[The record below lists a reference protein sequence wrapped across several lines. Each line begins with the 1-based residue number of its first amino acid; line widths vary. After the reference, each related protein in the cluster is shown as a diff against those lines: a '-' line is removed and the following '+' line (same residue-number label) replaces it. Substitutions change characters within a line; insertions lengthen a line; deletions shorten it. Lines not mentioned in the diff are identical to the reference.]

1 MAYTIL
7 VVDDAEA
14 IRQLFLVSLGQN
26 GFRVLTAGSGIA
38 GLQVL
43 ERFPVDAIIAD
54 VRMPGMSG
62 MELIAIV
69 RKKYPD
75 ILRIIMTGHASLET
89 AIQAINE
96 GEIYRFFTKPCNIA
110 DIVFSLRSG
119 LEQRDRERER
129 RRIESADG
137 DRTATLSELEKQCPG
152 ITRIKR
158 DEDGTVIIDLD

>member
-14 IRQLFLVSLGQN
+14 LRQLFHASLEQN
-26 GFRVLTAGSGIA
+26 GFRVLTAGSGVSA
-38 GLQVL
+38 LQVL
-43 ERFPVDAIIAD
+43 ERFPIDAIIAD

-62 MELIAIV
+62 MDLIAIV

-96 GEIYRFFTKPCNIA
+96 GEIYRFFTKPCNLA
-110 DIVFSLRSG
+110 DIVSSLRNG
-119 LEQRDRERER
+119 LEQRDREAEKR
-129 RRIESADG
+129 RMDSADG
-137 DRTATLSELEKQCPG
+137 DQAATLSELEKQCPG

-158 DEDGTVIIDLD
+158 DKDGTVIIDLD